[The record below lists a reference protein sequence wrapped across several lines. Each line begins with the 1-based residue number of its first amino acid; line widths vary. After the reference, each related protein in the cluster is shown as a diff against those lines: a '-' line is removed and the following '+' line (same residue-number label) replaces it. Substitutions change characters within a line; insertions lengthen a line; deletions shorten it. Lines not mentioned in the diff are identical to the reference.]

1 MVSNAA
7 FAICMLSIVAPIQ
20 CNIRSDQNGDEVSLM
35 QKRLK
40 LEEHPKV
47 IATNMKQV
55 KGNLDGNVDLDGN
68 EGNLR
73 ENVKDMLGD
82 KISQLQ
88 EDSKANGYV
97 SIGQGACG
105 GNDAYG
111 TRTFAVCT
119 ADCNQE
125 EACSAIAFKTET

>member
-20 CNIRSDQNGDEVSLM
+20 CNIRSDQNGDEVSLL

-55 KGNLDGNVDLDGN
+55 KDNLDGNVDLDGN
-68 EGNLR
+68 EGKLR

-88 EDSKANGYV
+88 EDSKVIATDIEQVKYNLD
-97 SIGQGACG
+97 
-105 GNDAYG
+105 GNVDPDG
-111 TRTFAVCT
+111 
-119 ADCNQE
+119 NE
-125 EACSAIAFKTET
+125 